1 MAAGLVASRKSPP
14 PMSLSNILYILI
26 KVATPIPPSP
36 HFFTSVDENDVVVV
50 VDDDGAVG
58 SHGRDGPTL
67 P

>member
-1 MAAGLVASRKSPP
+1 
-14 PMSLSNILYILI
+14 MSLSNILYILI

-50 VDDDGAVG
+50 VDDGAVG